1 MERLFERL
9 CDFRQDVFRNIVS
22 LRESID
28 LFDDINDG
36 DDQLSSVAC
45 EAEMAV
51 KADMPPGIISRG
63 YHYNAA
69 IGYPFET
76 QPFMQTRYSDG
87 RYGVWYGS
95 STFET
100 TIFESAYHM
109 MQRIRAIEGVSEVV
123 VRERAVYKVS
133 CHALLLDLSS
143 KAGDFPQLLDNDYTF
158 THQIGSRVHK
168 EGHPGL
174 LAPSARHQGQT
185 NVVAFKK
192 DILSNARNHCYLT
205 YELDPTLGQLVVSR
219 QEGDRLLTLS
229 ANQFC

>member
-28 LFDDINDG
+28 LFDDINGG
-36 DDQLSSVAC
+36 DDQLSAVAC
-45 EAEMAV
+45 EAEMEV
-51 KADMPPGIISRG
+51 KADMPLGIIPRG

-95 STFET
+95 PEFET

-109 MQRIRAIEGVSEVV
+109 MQRIQAIEGVSEIVI
-123 VRERAVYKVS
+123 RERAVYKVS
-133 CHALLLDLSS
+133 CHALLLDLSG
-143 KAGDFPQLLDNDYTF
+143 KAGDFPQLLDNDYAF
-158 THQIGSRVHK
+158 THQIGARVHK

-174 LAPSARHQGQT
+174 LAPSARHQGQS

-205 YELDPTLGQLVVSR
+205 YELDPTSGQLAVSR
-219 QEGDRLLTLS
+219 QDGDRFLILS
-229 ANQFC
+229 ADQLF